1 MEASHSYLLDI
12 LALLLATI
20 VVIPFFHAIRLGAIL
35 GYLTAGVFLGPWG
48 LGVFNEIEQIRHL
61 GEFGV
66 VFLLFVLGIEL
77 KPEKLWQ
84 MRRLVLGLG
93 SGQLFISAGIIYA
106 VALMFGLSHQ
116 TSIIIGFGLA
126 LSSTAFCLKLLAE
139 KGGIVT
145 PMGQK
150 SFSILLMQDLAV
162 VPLLALVSYF
172 GGDAAAVAEG
182 SHGHGEFNAW
192 YAIGVVVA
200 LLIAGRYLLNPILG
214 RIVASQDPEVFIA
227 VAVFLV
233 LGVAWLMEFVGL
245 SMALGAFLA
254 GLMLAESHY
263 RHQIEADIMPF
274 RGILLGL
281 FFMTV
286 GMGIDF
292 GLLIENVFTI
302 ILLTIALMFV
312 KALVVFALT
321 KLIGSKTDIAI
332 QTGVLLSQSGEF
344 GFVMFGAAY
353 AYGLLDQFTSQM
365 LVLIITLSMVLTPFV
380 VKGVNILLLRY
391 YKPKVDD
398 DKAVKQFVDNSD
410 GHVIIAG
417 FGRVGAR
424 IAALLNAAGVHYV
437 ALDMREERVKKARE
451 QGFPVFF
458 GDASQ
463 LKVLQSAGISRA
475 KMLVVA
481 LDNTEQVDRL
491 VPLVSQYQPKLPIYA
506 RAKDRKHCA
515 DLISQGA
522 TSTVSESLETSMHL
536 AQHALLAS
544 DFSEQDVENL
554 LNEFRNDYYDHVVQK
569 VAEHQVVMGEL
580 RH

>member
-93 SGQLFISAGIIYA
+93 SGQLFISAAVIYG
-106 VALMFGLSHQ
+106 VALLFGLSHQ

-150 SFSILLMQDLAV
+150 AFSILLMQDLAV

-172 GGDAAAVAEG
+172 AGDAAAAG
-182 SHGHGEFNAW
+182 GHGHGEFNLW
-192 YAIGVVVA
+192 YAVGVVIA
-200 LLIAGRYLLNPILG
+200 LLLAGRYLLNPILG

-274 RGILLGL
+274 RGLLLGL

-292 GLLIENVFTI
+292 GLLAENIVTI
-302 ILLTIALMFV
+302 VLLTIGLMLI
-312 KALVVFALT
+312 KATIVFGLT
-321 KLIGSKTDIAI
+321 KLIGAKTDMAI

-344 GFVMFGAAY
+344 GFVMFGAAF
-353 AYGLLDQFTSQM
+353 AAGLLDTFTSQM
-365 LVLIITLSMVLTPFV
+365 LVLIITLSMVFTPFV
-380 VKGVNILLLRY
+380 VKGVNMLLLRF
-391 YKPKVDD
+391 YKPEIDD
-398 DKAVKQFVDNSD
+398 DEAVKEFVESSD

-463 LKVLQSAGISRA
+463 LKVIQSAGISRA
-475 KMLVVA
+475 KMLVIA
-481 LDNTEQVDRL
+481 LDNTEQVDKM
-491 VPLVSQYQPKLPIYA
+491 VPLVSQYYPELPIYS

-515 DLISQGA
+515 DLISHGA
-522 TSTVSESLETSMHL
+522 TQTVSESLETSMHL
-536 AQHALLAS
+536 AQHALIAS

-554 LNEFRNDYYDHVVQK
+554 LNEFRDDYYSHVVQK
-569 VAEHQVVMGEL
+569 VAENQVVMGEL